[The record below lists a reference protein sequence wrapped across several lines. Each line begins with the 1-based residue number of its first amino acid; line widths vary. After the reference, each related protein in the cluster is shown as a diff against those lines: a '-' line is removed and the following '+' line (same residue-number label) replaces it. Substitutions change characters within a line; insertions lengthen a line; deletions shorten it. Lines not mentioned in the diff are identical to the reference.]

1 MARYLAHR
9 SSRNVPAWA
18 ERRAVASRITYD
30 RQHCEQRDWV
40 GDWLTLGAVWG
51 LPTAV
56 MLLALLLDPK
66 WRAVVWVAML
76 AWMGAACVI
85 NARRCGRMHCRYTGP
100 FFLGMAGLVAV
111 YTARLRVA
119 RQSALAGAYHCD
131 RWRQRTDLVDQR
143 TLIRDTFR
151 QPSFLTDDRRS
162 VSRTGAKDDRRL
174 GCIGRNPK
182 RRRCRPAQLPCI
194 GSVAGELTYSL
205 GRI

>member
-1 MARYLAHR
+1 M
-9 SSRNVPAWA
+9 
-18 ERRAVASRITYD
+18 ASRITYD

-111 YTARLRVA
+111 YIAGIVPLGSQPWLVLTIVIAGGN
-119 RQSALAGAYHCD
+119 ALI
-131 RWRQRTDLVDQR
+131 WW
-143 TLIRDTFR
+143 
-151 QPSFLTDDRRS
+151 
-162 VSRTGAKDDRRL
+162 VSERFYG
-174 GCIGRNPK
+174 
-182 RRRCRPAQLPCI
+182 
-194 GSVAGELTYSL
+194 TYSDSQAS
-205 GRI
+205 